1 MKKLLLLCLMF
12 AFATGLQA
20 QGSSQNG
27 EQAKQTK
34 VGRAVDKAAVKTKKA
49 AKDVKEGTVKTAK
62 KVANKTEEVA
72 KDVKKGTV
80 KTANKVADKSK
91 EVASD
96 VKTGTKKTAAK
107 AADKT
112 AKAADKVETKAKKTA
127 TKIRESNE
135 KAPAKPDKV
144 TGTYNGKKVYTGP
157 RGGRYY
163 INSNGN
169 KTYLSDDQ

>member
-1 MKKLLLLCLMF
+1 MKKLLLLCF
-12 AFATGLQA
+12 VFVFATTLYA
-20 QGSSQNG
+20 Q
-27 EQAKQTK
+27 ETK
-34 VGRAVDKAAVKTKKA
+34 VGKAVDKAAVKTKKA
-49 AKDVKEGTVKTAK
+49 AKDVKDGTVKTAK
-62 KVANKTEEVA
+62 KVANKS
-72 KDVKKGTV
+72 KDVANDVADGTKKA
-80 KTANKVADKSK
+80 ANKVADKSK
-91 EVASD
+91 ETAKD
-96 VKTGTKKTAAK
+96 VKEGTKKTAAK

-135 KAPAKPDKV
+135 KAPKVADKV